1 MRKMDHTN
9 VLKRAWHILWSYK
22 VLWIFGLILALTAAS
37 WGSGGTSYSVGS
49 GDVQGFELRG
59 ITPDEFRREIE
70 EGFDDFGRELE
81 NAIEDFEDFFGDGV
95 RSTTVD
101 TVIAIIVGMLI
112 FFFVLFIIGRVARYV
127 ADAAMLKMVDHYE
140 ETGERLSFRQ
150 GLRLGWSRTA
160 WRLFLINLTIDLP
173 ALIVLGL
180 FFVLAFVPLFLWGTG
195 VTSVGVVGT
204 VVAIGL
210 FFIWILVV
218 IIISVVLDLLKQF
231 FRRACAIEGMGVI
244 DSIQRGYRVVKENLK
259 DVGLMWLIMVGIS
272 IAWPIVMIPVVL
284 MAGFAAVI
292 IGGGTFLIFAGLGS
306 LLSSGATPWVVA
318 GVLAFPVFLL
328 VLMVPLGFVG
338 GLRETFVSSTWTLSY
353 RELTALESL
362 DPDRPAEAL
371 PEPEEEPDGDDAES
385 DEKE

>member
-1 MRKMDHTN
+1 
-9 VLKRAWHILWSYK
+9 
-22 VLWIFGLILALTAAS
+22 
-37 WGSGGTSYSVGS
+37 
-49 GDVQGFELRG
+49 
-59 ITPDEFRREIE
+59 
-70 EGFDDFGRELE
+70 
-81 NAIEDFEDFFGDGV
+81 
-95 RSTTVD
+95 
-101 TVIAIIVGMLI
+101 
-112 FFFVLFIIGRVARYV
+112 
-127 ADAAMLKMVDHYE
+127 
-140 ETGERLSFRQ
+140 
-150 GLRLGWSRTA
+150 
-160 WRLFLINLTIDLP
+160 LP

>member
-1 MRKMDHTN
+1 MDHTN